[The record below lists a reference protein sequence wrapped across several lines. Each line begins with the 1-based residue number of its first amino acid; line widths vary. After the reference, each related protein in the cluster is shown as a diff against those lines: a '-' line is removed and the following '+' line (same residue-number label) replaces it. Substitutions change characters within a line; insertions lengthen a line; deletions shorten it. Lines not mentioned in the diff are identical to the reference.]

1 MSPEGSPGCRI
12 SRGHCSRTESVLGA
26 RLIRLGYCFTPG
38 ERGVPTHRRV
48 RSHGHDRRSP
58 APRKRPGDR
67 NRARRR
73 HRLVRLVLI
82 LGTIIGATP
91 GATQQN
97 ESLRP
102 GVDCLRCPAGRT
114 ASTRAPASGRG
125 ERPACGVAPG
135 GSMPE
140 LAYMGATDDSCTRE
154 SSSAYS
160 RSERICDRRL
170 TEPVTFRDELAE
182 EAACGYRQADTV
194 AFVLVMRVRDV
205 PDQAQRASSSSA
217 TRSVCPE

>member
-12 SRGHCSRTESVLGA
+12 PRGHCSRTESVLGA

-58 APRKRPGDR
+58 APRKRRGDR

-73 HRLVRLVLI
+73 HRPVRLVLI

-91 GATQQN
+91 GATQQMQH

-102 GVDCLRCPAGRT
+102 GVDCIRCPAGRT

-160 RSERICDRRL
+160 AIRAIGKDGGDNTARPGIEASEARPQHGR
-170 TEPVTFRDELAE
+170 VAGEL
-182 EAACGYRQADTV
+182 V
-194 AFVLVMRVRDV
+194 AFRRSPRSPSDGRR
-205 PDQAQRASSSSA
+205 PRRARPGRA
-217 TRSVCPE
+217 R